1 MFFAEIQGESVSI
14 SVLGWLGLAAAI
26 AACAWLRRKHAS
38 SRRIYQELFDEAP
51 IAYHEIDRRGV
62 VRRVN
67 RAECQLLGLSPC
79 EMLGRPVWEFVSE
92 EERETSHRAVL
103 RKLAGEQPLAPFLRA
118 YQRRDGRKV
127 LVEIHENLI
136 RNGRGRIVGI
146 RSAML
151 DVTEREH
158 ARGQMEAQARELE
171 RANRELAEALAAS
184 RRATQLKDQFLAN
197 VSHEI
202 RTPLHAILGMADLLA
217 TTALDAQQQ
226 EYLRGLRESGQIL
239 LELINDLLD
248 ISTLEAGRLKLEC
261 APFDPCEVL
270 RSVAELMQLRAKAK
284 GLELTCRL
292 DPRVETRVLGDA
304 GRVRQV
310 LLNLA
315 GNAVKFTERG
325 HVRLSVT
332 CTGESHR
339 HLRLR
344 FTVEDTGLGIAP
356 EHQAI
361 LFESFVQ
368 GDGSNRRRYGGTGL
382 GLAIS
387 KRLVELMGGRI
398 GCESRLGEGSTFWF
412 ELELEK
418 APRADSGRPTCPE
431 PADAAAPK
439 PYRILLAEDNP
450 INQKIALKML
460 EQAGYVAE
468 AVNSGSEAVEA
479 VKKAH
484 YDLVLMDV
492 QMPGMDGYEATA
504 RIRHLEG
511 THRHTPIVALTA
523 NAMEGDR
530 ERCLAAGMDDYLA
543 KPVRRQDLYE
553 TIRRWLSSSEATMR
567 VTVTLSGSENRE
579 RRGTARS
586 E

>member
-1 MFFAEIQGESVSI
+1 MLI
-14 SVLGWLGLAAAI
+14 SVIGWAGLAAAL
-26 AACAWLRRKHAS
+26 AACGWLRHKTRA
-38 SRRIYQELFDEAP
+38 SRRIYQELFDDAP
-51 IAYHEIDRRGV
+51 IAYHEIDRKGV

-67 RAECQLLGLSPC
+67 RAECRLLGLSPC
-79 EMLGRPVWEFVSE
+79 EMLGRPVWEFVTE
-92 EERETSHRAVL
+92 EEREKSRQAVM
-103 RKLAGEQPLAPFLRA
+103 RKLAGQQPPAPFLRA
-118 YQRRDGRKV
+118 YQRRDGRRV
-127 LVEIHENLI
+127 LVEIHENFI
-136 RNGRGRIVGI
+136 RDGRGRIVGI

-151 DVTEREH
+151 DVTEREQ
-158 ARGQMEAQARELE
+158 AREKVEAQARELE
-171 RANRELAEALAAS
+171 RANRELAEALAAA
-184 RRATQLKDQFLAN
+184 RRATELKNQFLAN

-217 TTALDAQQQ
+217 NTPLDRQQQ
-226 EYLRGLRESGQIL
+226 EYLHALRESGHIL

-248 ISTLEAGRLKLEC
+248 ISTIEAGRLKLES
-261 APFDPCEVL
+261 APFDPAALL
-270 RSVAELMQLRAKAK
+270 RGVADLVRAPATAK
-284 GLELTCRL
+284 GLELACSV
-292 DPRVETRVLGDA
+292 DPRLNLRVLGDA

-325 HVRLSVT
+325 RVRLSAT
-332 CTGESHR
+332 CTGESHKR
-339 HLRLR
+339 VMLR
-344 FTVEDTGLGIAP
+344 FAVEDTGIGIAP
-356 EHQAI
+356 EHQAY

-368 GDGSNRRRYGGTGL
+368 GDGSSRRRYGGTGL

-398 GCESRLGEGSTFWF
+398 GFESRLGEGSTFWF

-418 APRADSGRPTCPE
+418 APAAGSSSTENRHVAEVSPGR
-431 PADAAAPK
+431 

-460 EQAGYVAE
+460 EQAGYAAE
-468 AVNSGSEAVEA
+468 AVNSGIEAVEA
-479 VKKAH
+479 VSRRR
-484 YDLVLMDV
+484 YDLVLMDI

-504 RIRHLEG
+504 RIRRLEG
-511 THRHTPIVALTA
+511 DQRHTPIVALTA

-553 TIRRWLSSSEATMR
+553 TVRRWLASAEATMKL
-567 VTVTLSGSENRE
+567 TLTLNGSENTE
-579 RRGTARS
+579 PRGTARS
-586 E
+586 G